1 MGIALLWDK
10 EGVYGA
16 GLALG
21 ENEMYYVPVE
31 GMVTAAY
38 LSDKIGRLGKS
49 TTVCSMDVK
58 TMLKRADLTP
68 DANVFDCSIAAYLLN
83 PLKSTYTYEELAKD
97 YLDGKLLPGK
107 EELTGKN
114 IPEKG
119 LGGGYARTGTSG
131 MLYGVYRFCHQ
142 SPPESEASGNRYVEG
157 IYRD

>member
-21 ENEMYYVPVE
+21 EDEMYYVPVE

-38 LSDKIGRLGKS
+38 LSDKIGRLGKH

-68 DANVFDCSIAAYLLN
+68 DANVFDLSLIH
-83 PLKSTYTYEELAKD
+83 
-97 YLDGKLLPGK
+97 
-107 EELTGKN
+107 
-114 IPEKG
+114 I
-119 LGGGYARTGTSG
+119 
-131 MLYGVYRFCHQ
+131 
-142 SPPESEASGNRYVEG
+142 
-157 IYRD
+157 

>member
-21 ENEMYYVPVE
+21 EMKCNYVPVE

-68 DANVFDCSIAAYLLN
+68 DANVFDCGIAAYLLN
-83 PLKSTYTYEELAKD
+83 PLKSTYTYEELAKIIWM
-97 YLDGKLLPGK
+97 GSFFR
-107 EELTGKN
+107 
-114 IPEKG
+114 EKKSFWEK
-119 LGGGYARTGTSG
+119 Y
-131 MLYGVYRFCHQ
+131 
-142 SPPESEASGNRYVEG
+142 P
-157 IYRD
+157 